1 MTPMAPLVSDGPSA
15 ALARLADAHDDA
27 AWAWLVAHEG
37 PRLFQAAWRVLG
49 DRHAAEDAVQEAL
62 LHIRRSAG
70 RFTPPLIGDAD
81 DAARAWLYRV
91 GVSAARMWQRGELR
105 RHQREHHNALP
116 QSGAAADP
124 RLDQLRAAIADL
136 PEDQRLPL
144 LLHHCGGHDYD
155 TVATTLGIS
164 AGAARVR
171 VHRAV
176 ERLRQ
181 RLAPLGMVVAVS
193 TLLSELSAHEPT
205 LTQATVAQWQS
216 LPFTTTPVAT
226 SAAIFGGMTTMTKLS
241 IAGATLLALGLITA
255 TAVPTVAEEHKAP
268 AKEEKHAEPK
278 KEGHDAMKEGTKG
291 VSQGTIVSNEKGKLI
306 LKTEDGDLLFMPNWI
321 GGNPADGGGLDKEV
335 LKKMEAFKAGQKV
348 KISWFWSERR
358 RVETISAL

>member
-1 MTPMAPLVSDGPSA
+1 MAPLVSDGPAA
-15 ALARLADAHDDA
+15 ALARLGEGHDDE
-27 AWAWLVAHEG
+27 AWAWLVAHES

-70 RFTPPLIGDAD
+70 RFVLPLSGDAD

-91 GVSAARMWQRGELR
+91 GVSAARMWERGERR
-105 RHQREHHNALP
+105 RHHREHNSAAPLP
-116 QSGAAADP
+116 QVTADP
-124 RLDQLRAAIADL
+124 RVDQLRAAIADL
-136 PEDQRLPL
+136 PDDQRLPL
-144 LLHHCGGHDYD
+144 LMHHLGGHDYD
-155 TVATTLGIS
+155 TVASTLGIS
-164 AGAARVR
+164 SGAARVR

-181 RLAPLGMVVAVS
+181 RLAPLGIIVVAG
-193 TLLSELSAHEPT
+193 TLLSELSAHEMLPST
-205 LTQATVAQWQS
+205 TALAHWQS
-216 LPFTTTPVAT
+216 LSLTTTPAAT

-255 TAVPTVAEEHKAP
+255 TAVPTVAEEHQAP
-268 AKEEKHAEPK
+268 AKEEKKAEPK

-291 VSQGTIVSNEKGKLI
+291 VSQGTIVSIEKGKLI

-335 LKKMEAFKAGQKV
+335 IKKMEAFKAGQKV

-358 RVETISAL
+358 RIESISAL